1 MAGESSAV
9 RRRVIGASWWY
20 EGRVRTLDE
29 VRQRIDE
36 VDVERVGTLART
48 LAFGQ
53 TVVIAAVG
61 PLAEEDLLR
70 SARQPKGTPNDGGTP
85 PSVSL

>member
-20 EGRVRTLDE
+20 ERRVRTLDE
-29 VRQRIDE
+29 VRRRIDE
-36 VDVERVGTLART
+36 VDLERVGALART
-48 LAFGQ
+48 LALGQ

-61 PLAEEDLLR
+61 PRPEEELLR
-70 SARQPKGTPNDGGTP
+70 RATEGS
-85 PSVSL
+85 